1 MAEGIEVPKVEVPIL
16 DQAASE
22 IKERGSFQRE
32 LKDSELADIMRGV
45 VGSLLTGQEKVKA
58 SVPTM
63 DVRIGNQ
70 QGKIDGR
77 VLVEKPVK
85 AEIGINLVLG
95 NDSVPGKLRLVSLDV
110 QEKAGFA
117 TKMVLKAV
125 NIKGK
130 AEQVLR
136 DPNQALMTAIDSQLK
151 PKGVE
156 LTGIKLG
163 FGQDALSVNLQGRPV
178 AVGK

>member
-1 MAEGIEVPKVEVPIL
+1 MPELTEIPKVEVPIL

-22 IKERGSFQRE
+22 IKEKGSFQRE

-63 DVRIGNQ
+63 DVRIENQ
-70 QGKIDGR
+70 QGKINGK

-95 NDSVPGKLRLVSLDV
+95 NDSAPGNLRLVSLDV

-117 TKMVLKAV
+117 TKIALKAV

-130 AEQVLR
+130 AEKALR

-163 FGQDALSVNLQGRPV
+163 FGQDALSVNLEGRPV

>member
-1 MAEGIEVPKVEVPIL
+1 MAEVSEIPRVEIPIL

-22 IKERGSFQRE
+22 IKEKGSFQRE

-63 DVRIGNQ
+63 DVRIENQ
-70 QGKIDGR
+70 QGKVNGK

-85 AEIGINLVLG
+85 AEIGIYLVLG
-95 NDSVPGKLRLVSLDV
+95 NDSVPERLRLVSLDV
-110 QEKAGFA
+110 QEKAGFT
-117 TKMVLKAV
+117 TKIALKAL
-125 NIKGK
+125 NIRGRAGK
-130 AEQVLR
+130 VLR

-163 FGQDALSVNLQGRPV
+163 FGQNALSMNLQGRPV
-178 AVGK
+178 TAGK

>member
-1 MAEGIEVPKVEVPIL
+1 MAELTEIPKVEVPIL

-22 IKERGSFQRE
+22 IKEKGSFQRE
-32 LKDSELADIMRGV
+32 LKDSELADIMIGV

-63 DVRIGNQ
+63 DVRIENQ
-70 QGKIDGR
+70 QGKINGK
-77 VLVEKPVK
+77 VLVEKPVN
-85 AEIGINLVLG
+85 AEIGINLILG
-95 NDSVPGKLRLVSLDV
+95 NDSAPGRLRLVSLDV
-110 QEKAGFA
+110 QEKAGFIA
-117 TKMVLKAV
+117 KAALKVA
-125 NIKGK
+125 NIKGR

-136 DPNQALMTAIDSQLK
+136 DPNQALMTAIGSQLK

-163 FGQDALSVNLQGRPV
+163 FVQDALSVNLEGRPV
-178 AVGK
+178 TEGK